1 MLRLRL
7 PLGVKVRP
15 AIFMMSALLFV
26 TVVTFVAAALAEAA
40 DSTPTLVKSTYK
52 VYKGGVLI
60 GTIEE
65 QFSRDGNNYKLVSD
79 TETAGPLR
87 LFLRDQLKVTSV
99 GTIDSG
105 GLKPNSYHF
114 SRRDNQK
121 KNISAIFDWSKRQI
135 VSHHDDEDEIFDLPA
150 STQDR
155 VSAMY
160 QFMFN
165 VPRAA
170 EVSLWMSQGKKAEL
184 YRYRKMGAP
193 TLLINKESI
202 PTVYYS
208 REAKEGESRV
218 HLWLGTGKDKYYLPV
233 KIIFEDEHGATLE
246 QILVS
251 LHTESGGKS

>member
-1 MLRLRL
+1 M
-7 PLGVKVRP
+7 KTRP
-15 AIFMMSALLFV
+15 AIFILAAHLLV
-26 TVVTFVAAALAEAA
+26 TVATAALAEAA

-52 VYKGGVLI
+52 VYKSGVWI

-65 QFSRDGNNYKLVSD
+65 QFSRDGDNYKLVSD

-87 LFLRDQLKVTSV
+87 LFLRDQLKVTSE

-105 GLKPNSYHF
+105 GLRPNSYHF
-114 SRRDNQK
+114 TRRNNQK
-121 KNISAIFDWSKRQI
+121 KNISAVFDWSKRQI
-135 VSHHDDEDEIFDLPA
+135 LSHHADEDEIFDLPA

-170 EVSLWMSQGKKAEL
+170 EVSLWMSQGKTAEL

-202 PTVYYS
+202 PTVYYA
-208 REAKEGESRV
+208 REAAAGESKV

-233 KIIFEDEHGATLE
+233 KIVFEDEHGASLE

-251 LHTESGGKS
+251 LYTEHGGKG

>member
-1 MLRLRL
+1 MLNLR
-7 PLGVKVRP
+7 VKDRP
-15 AIFMMSALLFV
+15 SIFMAAALLLV
-26 TVVTFVAAALAEAA
+26 TIATFAAAALAEAA

-52 VYKGGVLI
+52 VYKAGVWI

-65 QFSRDGNNYKLVSD
+65 QFSRDGDNYKLVSD

-87 LFLRDQLKVTSV
+87 VFLRDQLKVTSE
-99 GTIDSG
+99 GTIDAG

-114 SRRDNQK
+114 TRRNNQK
-121 KNISAIFDWSKRQI
+121 KNISAVFDWSKRQI
-135 VSHHDDEDEIFDLPA
+135 LSHHADEDEIFDLPA

-202 PTVYYS
+202 PTVYYA
-208 REAKEGESRV
+208 REAAAGESKV

-233 KIIFEDEHGATLE
+233 KIVFEDEHGASLE

-251 LHTESGGKS
+251 LHTEHGGKG